1 MFGRVALLVADAYDL
16 SLMRLRVT
24 GSHETHVLLAI
35 CMARVIGTLFD
46 VKSCRKDWSGIGA
59 EDSMAVRSQARSL
72 DRLGKASEGD
82 VSSAR

>member
-16 SLMRLRVT
+16 SLRLRVT

-35 CMARVIGTLFD
+35 YMARVIGTLFD